1 MRKVLLLSL
10 AVLPLAACGGLSVG
24 VGVGGG
30 SGNVGVGASASVDV
44 GNNTPAGSS
53 SRVTVTMY
61 KIDDKGIGPEIGTL
75 SLMDTRGGLEVV
87 PKLRGLPPG
96 ERGFHVHE
104 NPNCGPAMKDGKM
117 VAGLAAGN
125 HYDPNATGKH
135 EGPKGDGHRGDL
147 PVLVVDKDGNAT
159 ERMLAFRLQVSAVRG
174 RAFVIHEGGDNFA
187 DQPKPLGGGG
197 ARIACGVVS
206 QQWDEAQ

>member
-1 MRKVLLLSL
+1 MRKVLLSSL
-10 AVLPLAACGGLSVG
+10 AVLPLAACGGVSIG

-30 SGNVGVGASASVDV
+30 SGNVGIGASASVDV
-44 GNNTPAGSS
+44 GGNTSAGST

-75 SLMDTRGGLEVV
+75 TLMNTRGGLEVT
-87 PKLRGLPPG
+87 PNLRGLPPG
-96 ERGFHVHE
+96 PRGFHVHE

-117 VAGLAAGN
+117 VAGLAAGA

-147 PVLVVDKDGNAT
+147 PVLAVDKDGNAS
-159 ERMLAFRLQVSAVRG
+159 ERVLAFRLSVSSVRG
-174 RAFVIHEGGDNFA
+174 RAIVIHEGGDNYA

-206 QQWDEAQ
+206 QQ

>member
-1 MRKVLLLSL
+1 MRKVLLSL
-10 AVLPLAACGGLSVG
+10 AIVPIVAACQGVAVG

-30 SGNVGVGASASVDV
+30 SGNVGVGASTTVDV
-44 GNNTPAGSS
+44 GGSAPAGSL
-53 SRVTVTMY
+53 SRVSVAMY
-61 KIDDKGIGPEIGTL
+61 KIDNRGVGPEIGTL
-75 SLMDTRGGLEVV
+75 TLMDTRGGLEVT
-87 PKLRGLPPG
+87 PNLRGLPPG
-96 ERGFHVHE
+96 AHGFHVHE
-104 NPNCGPAMKDGKM
+104 SPNCGPAMKDGKM

-147 PVLVVDKDGNAT
+147 PVLVVDQGGNAT
-159 ERMLAFRLQVSAVRG
+159 ERLLAFRLQVSAVRG
-174 RAFVIHEGGDNFA
+174 RALVIHEGGDNYS

-206 QQWDEAQ
+206 MQWDEAP